1 MWNTE
6 ANHKM
11 ERGREGLI
19 RRLECRQTWWR
30 PVKKGPAK
38 EEGCDEHK
46 RGKGKKTK
54 QPYAQRRTR
63 ATGAVINGIK
73 GGGMTRCHTYAQF
86 A

>member
-1 MWNTE
+1 M
-6 ANHKM
+6 
-11 ERGREGLI
+11 
-19 RRLECRQTWWR
+19 
-30 PVKKGPAK
+30 KKGPAK

-73 GGGMTRCHTYAQF
+73 GGGYDKMPHVCTVRVKLLV
-86 A
+86 